1 MRQDILVV
9 IAKVLSRFPEMHS
22 RIGISR
28 LNSCNNW
35 NVNNRFRHNMY
46 CYKDAE
52 NRYFT
57 KYLRYRY
64 RILYLV
70 FRTWFR
76 YQRGQCLCKGKR
88 KKDTSCSG
96 YSECIKSQKGGIC
109 LCKSKAFCLTCISN
123 NLFHRR
129 RIVEIQYTPNKC
141 LSNFLFPSNIFL
153 CGDPWKGWMKIC
165 L

>member
-1 MRQDILVV
+1 
-9 IAKVLSRFPEMHS
+9 
-22 RIGISR
+22 
-28 LNSCNNW
+28 
-35 NVNNRFRHNMY
+35 MY
-46 CYKDAE
+46 SYKNAE

-96 YSECIKSQKGGIC
+96 YSECIKSRKAGIY
-109 LCKSKAFCLTCISN
+109 LCNSKAFCLTCISN

-129 RIVEIQYTPNKC
+129 RIVEIRGWAETKTKVCARTEISVFAFGLQEIPAYRLKLPGRKQKELFSLHLFQKVKTKSWLYFRKGNSTFC
-141 LSNFLFPSNIFL
+141 FHFL
-153 CGDPWKGWMKIC
+153 K
-165 L
+165 